1 MATLVDVPTPK
12 KLEENTTTEELKL
25 PHFGLICT
33 LIALPIALILS
44 ATIVEQIAIADID
57 KGLTKDARSAEI
69 SRLLNDLP
77 TGQQVIYFLGHPV
90 IALMISTLLAIF
102 FLGTR
107 RGATRDQLVELS
119 TKALGPAGI
128 IILITGAGG
137 VFKGVLIATGIAD
150 ALKEIFADSGI
161 PLLVLAYIFA
171 TLVRIA
177 QGSATV
183 AMLTA
188 AGLMASLVEGSSQPF
203 LALIACAIAAGAT
216 GFSHVNDSGF
226 WMISRYMGMTEK
238 QTLKTWTLI
247 STAISL
253 VSFAIILLLGLFIK

>member
-1 MATLVDVPTPK
+1 MALATALSEAPLWK
-12 KLEENTTTEELKL
+12 QLI
-25 PHFGLICT
+25 HF
-33 LIALPIALILS
+33 
-44 ATIVEQIAIADID
+44 V
-57 KGLTKDARSAEI
+57 
-69 SRLLNDLP
+69 
-77 TGQQVIYFLGHPV
+77 GHPV
-90 IALMISTLLAIF
+90 IALLLCTLIAVY

-107 RGATRDQLVELS
+107 RGVDRQTLLDIS

-150 ALKEIFADSGI
+150 ALAVAFGGLGI
-161 PLLVLAYIFA
+161 EHVVLAWLFA

-188 AGLMASLVEGSSQPF
+188 AGLMSGFVGGLDAPN
-203 LALIACAIAAGAT
+203 LALITVAIAAGAT

-226 WMISRYMGMTEK
+226 WMISRYFGMTEA
-238 QTLKTWTLI
+238 QTLKTWSLI

-253 VSFAIILLLGLFIK
+253 VAFVIILIISFFI

>member
-1 MATLVDVPTPK
+1 LANGLDRTLSNSERKVALAAALAEANPLVQIV
-12 KLEENTTTEELKL
+12 
-25 PHFGLICT
+25 HFI
-33 LIALPIALILS
+33 
-44 ATIVEQIAIADID
+44 
-57 KGLTKDARSAEI
+57 
-69 SRLLNDLP
+69 
-77 TGQQVIYFLGHPV
+77 GHPV
-90 IALMISTLLAIF
+90 IALLGSTLLAGW
-102 FLGTR
+102 FLGTK
-107 RGATRDQLVELS
+107 RGASREDILELS

-150 ALKEIFADSGI
+150 ALAEAFGGSGI
-161 PLLVLAYIFA
+161 PVIVLAYLFA

-188 AGLMASLVEGSSQPF
+188 AGLMSGFVTDLSQPV
-203 LALIACAIAAGAT
+203 LALITCAIAAGAT

-226 WMISRYMGMTEK
+226 WMISRYMGMSEK
-238 QTLKTWTLI
+238 ETLKTWSVV

-253 VSFAIILLLGLFIK
+253 VSFAIILLLSLFIK